1 MYFWKGGLKLDFSK
15 SKIYHYNS
23 EFKDS
28 FYKKDWGVSHSCF
41 LYEPFGYGIFEILDY
56 GKLPILHETWC
67 KDFDYPYKFHSKMI
81 SLIFITRYVKHHIK
95 LN

>member
-41 LYEPFGYGIFEILDY
+41 LYEPFGYGIFE
-56 GKLPILHETWC
+56 
-67 KDFDYPYKFHSKMI
+67 
-81 SLIFITRYVKHHIK
+81 V
-95 LN
+95 